1 MKEINQDELLE
12 NQDVS
17 GTLTRANAAAL
28 LESAEPA
35 PWLFTPNEDGNQGQT
50 DNFTGLSAEMMNKFS
65 TILMTEF

>member
-1 MKEINQDELLE
+1 MEEINQDEVLE

-17 GTLTRANAAAL
+17 DTLTRADAAAL

-35 PWLFTPNEDGNQGQT
+35 PWLFSPNEDDNQGQT
-50 DNFTGLSAEMMNKFS
+50 DNLTGLSAEIMNKFS